1 MNTFDI
7 NNITTVN
14 MHDAKTHLSR
24 LVDKVMQGESVV
36 IAKAGKPL
44 VRIIAIDTPAPAKK
58 KRLGFLT
65 NQVNVPDAK
74 TFNELGRDEIAAMF
88 GEDA

>member
-1 MNTFDI
+1 VNTIDI

-24 LVDKVMQGESVV
+24 LVDKVVQGESVV

-44 VRIIAIDTPAPAKK
+44 VKMVAIESSITAKK
-58 KRLGFLT
+58 KRTGFLAG
-65 NQVNVPDAK
+65 QVSVPDAK
-74 TFNELGRDEIAAMF
+74 TFNELGSDEIATMF
-88 GEDA
+88 GGDA

>member
-1 MNTFDI
+1 MNTIDI

-44 VRIIAIDTPAPAKK
+44 VKMVAIESPAPAKK
-58 KRLGFLT
+58 KRIGFLAG
-65 NQVNVPDAK
+65 QVSVPDAK
-74 TFNELGRDEIAAMF
+74 TFNELGSDEIAAMF
-88 GEDA
+88 GGDA

>member
-1 MNTFDI
+1 MNTVNI

-24 LVDKVMQGESVV
+24 LVDKAMQGESVV

-44 VRIIAIDTPAPAKK
+44 VKIVAIDTPPPAKK
-58 KRLGFLT
+58 KRIGFLAG
-65 NQVNVPDAK
+65 QVTVPDAK
-74 TFNELGRDEIAAMF
+74 TFHELGRDDIAAMF

>member
-1 MNTFDI
+1 MNSRDI

-24 LVDKVMQGESVV
+24 LVDKAMQGESVV

-44 VRIIAIDTPAPAKK
+44 VKIIAIDAPMPAKK
-58 KRLGFLT
+58 KRLGFLAG
-65 NQVNVPDAK
+65 QVNIPDAK
-74 TFNELGRDEIAAMF
+74 TFNELGSDEIAAMF
-88 GEDA
+88 GADA